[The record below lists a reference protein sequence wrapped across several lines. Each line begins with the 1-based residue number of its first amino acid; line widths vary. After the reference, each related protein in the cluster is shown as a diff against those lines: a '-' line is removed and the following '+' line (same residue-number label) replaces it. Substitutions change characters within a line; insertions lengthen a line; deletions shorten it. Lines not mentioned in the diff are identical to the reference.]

1 MPAISTP
8 GIERRATPR
17 TSHDQLF
24 DLGTYLDE
32 EVLQAYTAYQPEAL
46 NKWTTEKE
54 TSTLGLDGSTAR
66 AMRTGFRGEHGPVEI
81 YNTWA
86 REQLRHATECP
97 ELVAGL
103 ATREGFEQWHRNLT
117 STLVTHWRNR
127 VTTNNAKLE
136 SDEGDEFIPVN
147 PELSIAHR
155 YKMVD
160 LFVRYLRVKRTEHP
174 DLARYCLEFGHI
186 PLDRK
191 SLAVISAAFSGIS
204 VGKNFSMGNVAT
216 ESMYRTQQRLARA
229 ICERAGGTPLLLDVF
244 SLKSKFADA
253 LYKKLPPAPS
263 RKKKKREPQGA

>member
-1 MPAISTP
+1 MH
-8 GIERRATPR
+8 

-24 DLGTYLDE
+24 DLDTYLDE

-66 AMRTGFRGEHGPVEI
+66 AMSTGFRGEDGPIQI
-81 YNTWA
+81 YNAWA
-86 REQLRHATECP
+86 KSQLLHATESP
-97 ELVAGL
+97 GLVAGL
-103 ATREGFEQWHRNLT
+103 GTRDGFEEWHRHLT
-117 STLVTHWRNR
+117 STLVAYWRKR
-127 VTTNNAKLE
+127 VTANNMKLE
-136 SDEGDEFIPVN
+136 SREGVEFIAVN
-147 PELSIAHR
+147 PELSVAHR

-160 LFVRYLRVKRTEHP
+160 LFVRYLRVQGTEHP
-174 DLARYCLEFGHI
+174 ELARHCFEFGHI

-263 RKKKKREPQGA
+263 RKKKKREPQAA